1 MYILYNIQFS
11 IVYNYANLL
20 ISNAKVPLHG
30 ATLLR
35 ATLLRATML
44 HATLLRATMLR
55 ATMLRATML
64 RATMSHAK
72 LLVDGCRKFVCDVHE
87 RTNSLSE

>member
-1 MYILYNIQFS
+1 MCIGCHYIF
-11 IVYNYANLL
+11 
-20 ISNAKVPLHG
+20 KVPLHG

-44 HATLLRATMLR
+44 HATLLRAIMLR
-55 ATMLRATML
+55 AAML

-72 LLVDGCRKFVCDVHE
+72 ILVDGPYVLRYRLDVGVLFQICD
-87 RTNSLSE
+87 NSSSDL

>member
-1 MYILYNIQFS
+1 MY
-11 IVYNYANLL
+11 V
-20 ISNAKVPLHG
+20 KVPLHG

-44 HATLLRATMLR
+44 HATMLHATMLR
-55 ATMLRATML
+55 ATLL

-72 LLVDGCRKFVCDVHE
+72 LLVDGPYVLHHRLDFGVLFQICD
-87 RTNSLSE
+87 NSSSDLL

>member
-1 MYILYNIQFS
+1 MLYERS
-11 IVYNYANLL
+11 HGPLL
-20 ISNAKVPLHG
+20 CAFCLSFHFKVPLHG

-44 HATLLRATMLR
+44 HATMLR
-55 ATMLRATML
+55 ATLL

-72 LLVDGCRKFVCDVHE
+72 LLVDGPYVLRHRLDFGVLFQICD
-87 RTNSLSE
+87 NSSSL